1 MVNSP
6 DCACPNMTL
15 LFTLLGKKWNIFI
28 MHAIASGHHTFTT
41 IREHTGKPNTKILTD
56 RLSEL
61 VEAGILEKCTTE

>member
-1 MVNSP
+1 MY
-6 DCACPNMTL
+6 
-15 LFTLLGKKWNIFI
+15 
-28 MHAIASGHHTFTT
+28 AISLDHHTFTT